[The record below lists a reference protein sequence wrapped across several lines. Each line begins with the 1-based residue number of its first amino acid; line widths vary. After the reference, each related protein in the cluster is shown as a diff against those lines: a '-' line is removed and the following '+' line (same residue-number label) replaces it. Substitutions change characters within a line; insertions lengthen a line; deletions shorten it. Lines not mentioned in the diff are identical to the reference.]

1 MRLGVESGSSYRSIE
16 SSTIRGHPNVIW
28 WFFFFFFISQC
39 EFFSNI
45 VQPLLPSS
53 VLLPSYF
60 CLSICLSIL
69 MFLSSFLTTFS
80 LFFLIFLC
88 FPFVCIFLSYF
99 SFFFLFV
106 TLFSFLSH
114 CVYWLL
120 SISADYIRC
129 DLLLLESN
137 NDYHIGAGSEELC
150 FLFSNC
156 VAVCSLIA
164 IIFPSFFSPKPR
176 NK

>member
-1 MRLGVESGSSYRSIE
+1 MSSGD
-16 SSTIRGHPNVIW
+16 
-28 WFFFFFFISQC
+28 FFFFFFFSYRNASFFPISC
-39 EFFSNI
+39 S
-45 VQPLLPSS
+45 PT
-53 VLLPSYF
+53 
-60 CLSICLSIL
+60 
-69 MFLSSFLTTFS
+69 SFLLSFLPTFVFHLFFHPNVS
-80 LFFLIFLC
+80 IFLPYHFFLIFPHLSLL
-88 FPFVCIFLSYF
+88 PFCLYLPFL
-99 SFFFLFV
+99 FFFLLSFCNS
-106 TLFSFLSH
+106 LFSFLSH